1 MRVAVQ
7 GMRHRVGTLLV
18 SLLIVGLGLGGAQAL
33 KEVDQDLRILYTE
46 YTVAATELAHISAD
60 VMRYRATI
68 IRAIEAP
75 TKDDFLHISNSLPE
89 QRARIEQAVDHYV
102 ATTVR
107 VLGERLSETKDLQAV
122 RQSLAAYFSAAVR
135 TMSLL
140 EQLWAA
146 DSPRQAAH
154 FRTQAELHAAENAGT
169 KLIEVSQ
176 ALDRLMNQVTEVA
189 KDLQTQWASTIRLTS
204 LALIVGSLLL
214 ALLNLFMSGVLR
226 ISPSVDEGPAGS
238 QEPPVEVSPRS

>member
-1 MRVAVQ
+1 MRVAGQ
-7 GMRHRVGTLLV
+7 GMHHRSGALLV
-18 SLLIVGLGLGGAQAL
+18 SLLVVGLGLGGAHAL

-46 YTVAATELAHISAD
+46 FTVAATDLAHISAD

-75 TKDDFLHISNSLPE
+75 TKDDFLQISNSLPD

-102 ATTVR
+102 ATMVR
-107 VLGERLSETKDLQAV
+107 VLGERLSETEDLQAV

-140 EQLWAA
+140 EQLWTA
-146 DSPRQAAH
+146 DSPQQAAQ
-154 FRTQAELHAAENAGT
+154 FRTQAELHAAQNAGT

-189 KDLQTQWASTIRLTS
+189 RDLRNQWASTIRLTS
-204 LALIVGSLLL
+204 LALILGSVMV
-214 ALLNLFMSGVLR
+214 ALLNLFISGVLR
-226 ISPSVDEGPAGS
+226 VSQSIDEGPAGS
-238 QEPPVEVSPRS
+238 QGPPVEVSPRS